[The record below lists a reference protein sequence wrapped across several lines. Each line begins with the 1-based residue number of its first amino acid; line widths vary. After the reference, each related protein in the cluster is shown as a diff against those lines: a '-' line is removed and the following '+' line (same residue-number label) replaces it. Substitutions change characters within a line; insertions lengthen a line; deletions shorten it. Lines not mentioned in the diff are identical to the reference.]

1 MGCFGK
7 YLFVKSVEITWNEFA
22 KDFNGNFLTIP
33 HLTSA
38 YMNHLISVY
47 VQEVYKTT
55 IIRQI
60 LAIQDVI
67 RADPKFAIVKG
78 PAGAQ
83 YCPK

>member
-1 MGCFGK
+1 M
-7 YLFVKSVEITWNEFA
+7 Y
-22 KDFNGNFLTIP
+22 
-33 HLTSA
+33 
-38 YMNHLISVY
+38 HLISVY

-67 RADPKFAIVKG
+67 RADPKFALVKG

>member
-1 MGCFGK
+1 MLGYMGQK
-7 YLFVKSVEITWNEFA
+7 
-22 KDFNGNFLTIP
+22 
-33 HLTSA
+33 TSGTPC
-38 YMNHLISVY
+38 MNHLISVY

>member
-22 KDFNGNFLTIP
+22 KHFNGNFLTIP
-33 HLTSA
+33 QLTSA

-67 RADPKFAIVKG
+67 RADPEFALVKRH
-78 PAGAQ
+78 ASAQ

>member
-1 MGCFGK
+1 
-7 YLFVKSVEITWNEFA
+7 
-22 KDFNGNFLTIP
+22 
-33 HLTSA
+33 
-38 YMNHLISVY
+38 MNQLISVY

-67 RADPKFAIVKG
+67 RADPKFALVKG

-83 YCPK
+83 YCPIMKLSQGGCYLLNFSKTTT